1 MATPSEI
8 LDGNGCFSCLDDST
22 LLKLVTILLY
32 QISGSSMT
40 PDELLESEPCFACLP
55 DNMQKQLQTILL
67 NLINDNSGNAN
78 GAHFTGSGSPEGVV
92 VASTGA
98 LYLDVTNFQ
107 TYHKY
112 SGTLTN
118 TGWL

>member
-1 MATPSEI
+1 MATPNEI

-22 LLKLVTILLY
+22 LLKLTTILLY

-40 PDELLESEPCFACLP
+40 PSELLESEPCFACLP

-67 NLINDNSGNAN
+67 AVIANSGNAN
-78 GAHFTGSGSPEGVV
+78 GEHFTGSGSPEGVV
-92 VASTGA
+92 TASTGA
-98 LYLDVTNFQ
+98 LYLDTTNLQ
-107 TYHKY
+107 IYHKF
-112 SGTLTN
+112 SGVNTN